1 MKHRL
6 LLLLL
11 VGIVAGASAQNH
23 WVTAYY
29 AGWAKWNA
37 TPVDI
42 PQIDFTCATHWVF
55 FTLGPT
61 SSGSFDGTG
70 SGIDTT
76 RMRQFVTAAHGA
88 GKKAIIGTGGWGS
101 DYTGVVTNQSTSI
114 GYLTNLM
121 KTYGYDGVDID
132 WEPVASAQY
141 ANFASWVK
149 SLKAAMLA
157 VNPQA
162 VLTAAAMGFDQA
174 LVNNQQYLDQINLMT
189 YDMSGP
195 WPGWVSWHNSA
206 IYDGGN
212 RFPSTNALMPSI
224 DGSISSYLTAGVAA
238 AKLGFGI
245 EFYGYIW
252 NGVTAPMQSGFG
264 TVQNTVPYAQIMD
277 TYAGYQLKWDVGAQ
291 AAYYSTASQFV
302 SFDAETTMV
311 VKANYMKS
319 KGLGGVIIYEVAAA
333 YRANLPAGFKDHLL
347 QTVKSAFM
355 GGGPPPADSIPP
367 VVTMTAPAANA
378 VLSNSVA
385 VKATATDNVGVA
397 GLQFQVDGKAV
408 GNEIT
413 AAPYTLTLNTWN
425 YPNGSHT
432 VGAVARDWSGNKKT
446 VAEAVTI
453 ANSGPPPVVPDLL
466 VYGDALASPF
476 TNTSWNATVDFANT
490 TPVSAN
496 STKSA
501 KVSYNAWGG
510 FDMLSGSWSN
520 ELPID
525 VTVYDSLTFDV
536 YSPTQISITIGY
548 YVGNSPSVS
557 VSPNAWH
564 TFSVPLPTTPFSRFY
579 FQSGSSGTATVYFD
593 NIKFKAIPLITGT
606 QGGGATPRMFALE
619 QNYPNPFN
627 PTTTIRYSIP
637 ASGHVSLRV
646 YDLLGNE
653 VATLVD
659 GVRPAGTY
667 DQVFDASSGG
677 NSRGSLASGV
687 YFYRLVAGSFTET
700 RRLLLLK

>member
-1 MKHRL
+1 MKKCMLFLML
-6 LLLLL
+6 L
-11 VGIVAGASAQNH
+11 GAWAAAPAQNH

-37 TPVDI
+37 TPVDV

-61 SSGSFDGTG
+61 SSGTFDGSG

-76 RMRQFVTAAHGA
+76 RLRQFAVAAHGA
-88 GKKAIIGTGGWGS
+88 GRKAIIGTGGWGS

-114 GYLTNLM
+114 AYLTGLM

-141 ANFASWVK
+141 ANFATWVK
-149 SLKAAMLA
+149 ALKAAMLA

-162 VLTAAAMGFDQA
+162 VLTAAAMGTDQA
-174 LVNNQQYLDQINLMT
+174 LINNQQYFDQINLMT

-212 RFPSTNALMPSI
+212 RFPSTNGLMPSI
-224 DGSISSYLTAGVAA
+224 DGSVASYLSAGVPA

-252 NGVTAPMQSGFG
+252 NGVTGPMQSGFG

-277 TYAGYQLKWDVGAQ
+277 TYGGYQLIWDAGAQ

-302 SFDAETTMV
+302 SFDAETTLV
-311 VKANYMKS
+311 AKASYMKS
-319 KGLGGVIIYEVAAA
+319 KGLGGVILYEVAAA

-347 QTVKSAFM
+347 QTVKSVFM
-355 GGGPPPADSIPP
+355 GGGPPPSDSIPP
-367 VVTMTAPAANA
+367 AVTMTAPASNA
-378 VLSNSVA
+378 VLSNSVSL
-385 VKATATDNVGVA
+385 KATATDNVGVA
-397 GLQFQVDGKAV
+397 GLQFLVDGKPV
-408 GNEIT
+408 GNEQT
-413 AAPYTLTLNTWN
+413 ASPYTLTLNTWN
-425 YPNGSHT
+425 YANGAHT
-432 VGAVARDWSGNKKT
+432 VGAVARDWAGNTKT
-446 VAEAVTI
+446 VSEPVTV
-453 ANSGPPPVVPDLL
+453 ANSGPPPVIPDML

-490 TPVSAN
+490 SPVSAG
-496 STKSA
+496 STRSA

-510 FDMLSGSWSN
+510 FDMLSGTWSA
-520 ELPID
+520 EQPID
-525 VTVYDSLTFDV
+525 ITVYDSLVFDV
-536 YSPTQISITIGY
+536 YSPVQISLTVGY
-548 YVGNSPSVS
+548 YVGNSPGVT

-564 TFSVPLPTTPFSRFY
+564 TFAVPLPTTPFSRFY
-579 FQSGSSGTATVYFD
+579 FQSGSASTATVYFD

-606 QGGGATPRMFALE
+606 GAVAQAPGKFSLA

-627 PTTTIRYSIP
+627 PTTSI
-637 ASGHVSLRV
+637 AYQLVNAGQARLTV
-646 YDLLGNE
+646 YDILGRQ
-653 VATLVD
+653 VAVLAD
-659 GVRPAGTY
+659 GVQGAGLHE
-667 DQVFDASSGG
+667 VRFDASG
-677 NSRGSLASGV
+677 LASGV
-687 YFYRLVAGSFTET
+687 YIYRLQSGAFVEQKKMI
-700 RRLLLLK
+700 LEK